1 MHRPSPLVPD
11 PGAPDPDRSLVP
23 WCDDEQAAHT
33 LLTGAAALR
42 NYWQIF
48 RDYHVN
54 GINLDTVDAFD
65 YIALS
70 VADLAE
76 KVASLSLQHIDERR
90 AQPGAAE

>member
-11 PGAPDPDRSLVP
+11 PGAPDPRRSPVL
-23 WCDDEQAAHT
+23 WSDDEQDCVT

-54 GINLDTVDAFD
+54 GINTDTVNAFD

-76 KVASLSLQHIDERR
+76 KVASLTLQHIDERR